1 MQNIVGN
8 RAKWRNT
15 KRVFQENKAGQIFRK
30 MNISYLLIRARTCA
44 YHGVS
49 NVRFWKILPTLF
61 SCNTRFE
68 IHFFAF
74 RKIFLVLHS
83 ARCVNNYLKFC
94 LLICYQLIFYVWLY
108 LITTKRSEMLN
119 RTLDP
124 NIIVVKDFLF
134 ACGTL
139 STIGRTA
146 SSKELTPLFTNLILY
161 VYRKL
166 IFALAFRMI
175 MAGYNFKKSSRV

>member
-1 MQNIVGN
+1 MMQNIVGN

-30 MNISYLLIRARTCA
+30 TNISYLLMF
-44 YHGVS
+44 V
-49 NVRFWKILPTLF
+49 FWKIWPALF

-68 IHFFAF
+68 IHHFAF

-94 LLICYQLIFYVWLY
+94 LLICYQLVYFMFDYIWLR
-108 LITTKRSEMLN
+108 LNEVEILN

-134 ACGTL
+134 ACGIS

-175 MAGYNFKKSSRV
+175 MAGYNLKKSSRV